1 MDDSSSGMDLNLDP
15 DMMTTQGGTP
25 QSTVPSPATPVASI
39 TPDNSIIDIT
49 PGAATQPTLVAPVT
63 HIDQAVT
70 PAPRVLDITP
80 VATAPSAPIQPETPV
95 VVETPAVTET
105 PVITPVENIT
115 PAQQITA
122 PASPQTVAAPTATP
136 QYVSPQQVTVNVAA
150 PVQPPVTAPNSI
162 VPPAPQ
168 PKNTAGLN
176 IDTSSPLYEDPDK
189 VVLAK

>member
-1 MDDSSSGMDLNLDP
+1 MDDSSGGMDLNLDP

-25 QSTVPSPATPVASI
+25 QSTVPSPTTPVA
-39 TPDNSIIDIT
+39 TDNSIIDIT
-49 PGAATQPTLVAPVT
+49 PGAATQPTLAAPVT

-70 PAPRVLDITP
+70 PAPKVVDITP
-80 VATAPSAPIQPETPV
+80 VTATPPAPIQPESPVIVETPV
-95 VVETPAVTET
+95 VIET
-105 PVITPVENIT
+105 PVVTPVESIT
-115 PAQQITA
+115 PATPVSA
-122 PASPQTVAAPTATP
+122 TPAATP
-136 QYVSPQQVTVNVAA
+136 QYVSPQVTVNVAA

>member
-1 MDDSSSGMDLNLDP
+1 MDDSNSGMDLNLDP

-25 QSTVPSPATPVASI
+25 QSTVPSPTTPVAS
-39 TPDNSIIDIT
+39 DNSIIDIT
-49 PGAATQPTLVAPVT
+49 PGAATQPTLAAPVT

-70 PAPRVLDITP
+70 PAPKVVDITP
-80 VATAPSAPIQPETPV
+80 VTAAPPAPIQPESPV
-95 VVETPAVTET
+95 IVETPAVT
-105 PVITPVENIT
+105 VENIT
-115 PAQQITA
+115 PALQTPA
-122 PASPQTVAAPTATP
+122 PVSPQAVATPAATP
-136 QYVSPQQVTVNVAA
+136 QYVSPQVTVNVAA
-150 PVQPPVTAPNSI
+150 PVQPLVTAPNSI

>member
-25 QSTVPSPATPVASI
+25 QSTVPSPATPT
-39 TPDNSIIDIT
+39 TPVVPDASIIDIT
-49 PGAATQPTLVAPVT
+49 PGAAAQPTLTPPVT

-70 PAPRVLDITP
+70 PAPRILDITP
-80 VATAPSAPIQPETPV
+80 AVATSPAPIQSQIPPV
-95 VVETPAVTET
+95 
-105 PVITPVENIT
+105 TPVENIT
-115 PAQQITA
+115 PAPQIIT
-122 PASPQTVAAPTATP
+122 PVSTQTVANPIATP
-136 QYVSPQQVTVNVAA
+136 QSFSPPTAITKET
-150 PVQPPVTAPNSI
+150 PVQPAVVSPINN
-162 VPPAPQ
+162 VPPVL